1 MSKTLQKKTKQ
12 LIRKSGVGL
21 NQEFLVEA
29 VYQNIHRL
37 VKSEA
42 DLPMVGKLTATF
54 MEMVGNVVS
63 KTVEATHEKE
73 LEEEKIKAKIAE
85 EKRKKEEE
93 RKRKEAEKKKEQQEL
108 QRKKQ
113 EEAKKRKEEE
123 KMEKDKAI
131 NEMLDIINPKIEA
144 DSFSGCL
151 LYTSPSPRDS

>member
-54 MEMVGNVVS
+54 IEMVGNVVS

-93 RKRKEAEKKKEQQEL
+93 E
-108 QRKKQ
+108 
-113 EEAKKRKEEE
+113 
-123 KMEKDKAI
+123 
-131 NEMLDIINPKIEA
+131 
-144 DSFSGCL
+144 
-151 LYTSPSPRDS
+151 